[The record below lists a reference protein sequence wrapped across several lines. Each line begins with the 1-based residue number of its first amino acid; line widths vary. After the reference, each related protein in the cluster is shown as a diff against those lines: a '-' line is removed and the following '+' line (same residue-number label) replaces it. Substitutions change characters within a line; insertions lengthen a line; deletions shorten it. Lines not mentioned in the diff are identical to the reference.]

1 MKRDELNVFDSENK
15 TYTERSMPY
24 EKYFGEMALSKP
36 QIKQRIE
43 FARQMEDKLL
53 TFMTLWGMVKALSD
67 DEIFLRTQLQE
78 FYFEVTTQYIVTDD
92 YIQKHGE
99 EFADNFIDAT
109 KRHSKDPWYTS
120 DDRMKFDAENEA
132 NDILNYSDFQDAIEA
147 GYTHKKWVAI
157 MDKKTRDTH
166 RQVNETVI
174 PIEDTFEVGETL
186 LRFPGDTEFDTSGG
200 REIVNCRC
208 SLEYL

>member
-1 MKRDELNVFDSENK
+1 MNLDELNVFSPKNSYK
-15 TYTERSMPY
+15 ARSMPY
-24 EKYFGEMALSKP
+24 EKYFGEMALSKS

-43 FARQMEDKLL
+43 FAKQMEDKIL
-53 TFMTLWGMVKALSD
+53 TFMTLYGMVKALMAD
-67 DEIFLRTQLQE
+67 DSFLRIQFQQL
-78 FYFEVTTQYIVTDD
+78 YFEVTTQYIATDD

-99 EFADNFIDAT
+99 AFADNFIEAT
-109 KRHSKDPWYTS
+109 KKHSKEPWYMS
-120 DDRMKFDAENEA
+120 EDRAIFDAENEA
-132 NDILNYSDFQDAIEA
+132 NEVLNYSDFQDAIEN

>member
-78 FYFEVTTQYIVTDD
+78 FYFEVTTQYIVTND

-109 KRHSKDPWYTS
+109 KRHKEDPWYTS
-120 DDRMKFDAENEA
+120 EDRMKFNAENEA
-132 NDILNYSDFQDAIEA
+132 NDILNYSDFQDALEA
-147 GYTHKKWVAI
+147 GYTKKKWVS
-157 MDKKTRDTH
+157 MHDRKVRDTH
-166 RQVNETVI
+166 KDADAQIV
-174 PIEDTFEVGETL
+174 PIEESFVVGDSL
-186 LRFPGDTEFDTSGG
+186 MMFPTDDSLGASAD
-200 REIVNCRC
+200 EIVNCRC
-208 SLEYL
+208 SIEYL